1 MFKERNSHNHNL
13 IILQLN
19 CGWHGNDKHWKR
31 GGNHQDYPYKGTP
44 NNNLSEKI
52 PFLWV
57 VLPIHNE
64 MFKFSKSLAYNFY
77 IFRPVRARRPD
88 GLCGLDNRAT
98 YPDTTE
104 WKYTEDQVT
113 NNLGYLVLQ
122 ISNI

>member
-1 MFKERNSHNHNL
+1 MFKERKSHNHNL

-64 MFKFSKSLAYNFY
+64 MFKLQRVWIITSIFSCQCEQGGQMGFAAWTIEQPIRTQQSGNILKIRLQQ
-77 IFRPVRARRPD
+77 VR
-88 GLCGLDNRAT
+88 L
-98 YPDTTE
+98 
-104 WKYTEDQVT
+104 K
-113 NNLGYLVLQ
+113 
-122 ISNI
+122 I